1 MSKFPPKFHLAL
13 LATLLGLG
21 ALSGCAATS
30 ANNTNDPS
38 QDLSRLKS
46 GPSPSDI
53 EAMKNATKGNNSG
66 PPQAAQNTASGAP
79 QAAQNTAKAP

>member
-1 MSKFPPKFHLAL
+1 MPKFPSKLRFAL
-13 LATLLGLG
+13 LAGSLCLS

-30 ANNTNDPS
+30 AKNTNDPS

-53 EAMKNATKGNNSG
+53 EAMKNATKGNSLG
-66 PPQAAQNTASGAP
+66 APPQAQNTP
-79 QAAQNTAKAP
+79 KAP